1 MAAIPDAVRTLERDL
16 RSLFGDRLKSMLAY
30 GVSAHAAARTDA
42 HGAHGDAHNLVHTL
56 VVVDTIGEDDLRACA
71 ARAKAWHDR
80 SLATPLIVGAGEL
93 ARSLDVFPLEFAAIQ
108 ADHVIVVG
116 PNPFAGTA
124 IDPADVRRACE
135 VQARS
140 HLLHLREGYI
150 ETLGNGDALA
160 VLIVQ
165 SAPAFAA
172 LLQSV
177 ARLQSGDRPD
187 ATAAG
192 RQVER
197 LLETPGGSITQV
209 VRLAGVTEI
218 SATEAQRV
226 FPAYL
231 DVVQRLVAYIDA
243 WSGR

>member
-1 MAAIPDAVRTLERDL
+1 MADIPDAVRALERDL
-16 RSLFGDRLKSMLAY
+16 RSVFGDRLKSMLAF
-30 GVSAHAAARTDA
+30 GVSAGARTDA
-42 HGAHGDAHNLVHTL
+42 HAAHGDGAGLVHTL
-56 VVVDTIGEDDLRACA
+56 VVVDAIGEEDLRACA
-71 ARAKAWHDR
+71 ARARAWHDHA
-80 SLATPLIVGAGEL
+80 LATPLIVGAGEL

-108 ADHVIVVG
+108 ADHILVAG
-116 PNPFAGTA
+116 SNPFEGAT

-150 ETLGNGDALA
+150 ETLGRGDALA

-177 ARLQSGDRPD
+177 ARLQTGAQAD
-187 ATAAG
+187 AAAAG
-192 RQVER
+192 RHVER
-197 LLETPGGSITQV
+197 LLGTPGGSITRV
-209 VRLAGVTEI
+209 VKLAGVTEI
-218 SATEAQRV
+218 SGAEAQQI

-231 DVVQRLVAYIDA
+231 DVVQRLVTYVDG